1 MDNVFNHTIV
11 VLSEAGVSSP
21 RLEARIMLSNV
32 LEKNEG
38 TITSD
43 TVLDEHQQQ
52 KLDKMLALRLK
63 DMPLDKIIGT
73 KDFYK
78 YRFNVTCDVLS
89 PRPDTEVLVEEALRL
104 VSSFQAPYI
113 LDLGTG
119 SGCILLS
126 LLGEIK
132 DARGVGVDCSE
143 KALAVA
149 LSNAEKLDLQEQVS
163 FIKAS
168 WFDDNFNSL
177 FVQKFDLI
185 VSNPPYIPTADI
197 STLEANVRNYD
208 PMGALDGGEDGL
220 HHYRRLAE
228 VIPPLLKDTG
238 YVLLEIGI
246 NQAGDVCQVFENA
259 GLKTQKVL
267 RDLSGIE
274 RCIILKK

>member
-1 MDNVFNHTIV
+1 MDNVFNHTIA

-32 LEKNEG
+32 LEKDEG

-89 PRPDTEVLVEEALRL
+89 PRPDTEVLVEEALCL
-104 VSSFQAPYI
+104 ASDFQTPCF

-126 LLGEIK
+126 LL
-132 DARGVGVDCSE
+132 
-143 KALAVA
+143 
-149 LSNAEKLDLQEQVS
+149 
-163 FIKAS
+163 
-168 WFDDNFNSL
+168 
-177 FVQKFDLI
+177 
-185 VSNPPYIPTADI
+185 
-197 STLEANVRNYD
+197 
-208 PMGALDGGEDGL
+208 
-220 HHYRRLAE
+220 
-228 VIPPLLKDTG
+228 
-238 YVLLEIGI
+238 
-246 NQAGDVCQVFENA
+246 
-259 GLKTQKVL
+259 
-267 RDLSGIE
+267 
-274 RCIILKK
+274 